1 MKTNIDYVWAISKRK
16 DLKDIFP
23 RIYYRPLRFAS
34 WSSDSSIFNVLKKG
48 FLDLQG
54 IDSDI
59 ESAFYIE

>member
-1 MKTNIDYVWAISKRK
+1 MVSRLDLFKEHANM

-48 FLDLQG
+48 FVDLQG

-59 ESAFYIE
+59 ESGFYVE